1 MNDCSNAEMRDRLP
15 DLLHDRLSAGAQA
28 EVTAHLTGCIDCR
41 EELELLRDL
50 QVALAVRTPRVDVA
64 YVVNAL
70 PKPPARTATPIAPR
84 RRTWSDWRVAA
95 AVTLLVAGGS
105 SVVLVNR
112 DPSPSSG
119 ATTVNVVPVP
129 GTQTFADTP
138 RAQTAPTTSAVAS
151 AEGLGMGGH
160 LVDLDDDQLQELID
174 DISQMKAVPNVEPEP
189 VTIRIDPNGSLD
201 MEIM

>member
-28 EVTAHLTGCIDCR
+28 ELTAHLAACVDCR

-50 QVALAVRTPRVDVA
+50 QIALAVRTPRVDTA
-64 YVVNAL
+64 WVVNAL
-70 PKPPARTATPIAPR
+70 PKPPARTAPHIAPR

-112 DPSPSSG
+112 NPSPSSG
-119 ATTVNVVPVP
+119 TGTVNVVPVS
-129 GTQTFADTP
+129 GTQALADTP
-138 RAQTAPTTSAVAS
+138 QAQATVTTSPVAS
-151 AEGLGMGGH
+151 AGGLGMGGH

-174 DISQMKAVPNVEPEP
+174 EIGQMKAVPNVEPEP
-189 VTIRIDPNGSLD
+189 VTMRIDPRGSLD
-201 MEIM
+201 LESM